1 MHTAKNVITLRKKD
15 FSEWSFVKTFDRSD
29 KAPKKIIKS
38 MVISCDQKK
47 GRSYMNNNLRRELE
61 NMLED
66 YSIEELEEK
75 REKLALWDN
84 EHHARKLWDST
95 HYDKPWKKR
104 KCVYKDSVSIG
115 NTVICY
121 EENYLL
127 NDYWDEKV
135 WIDGSDEKVTMGDIG
150 FFNSKIYVL
159 CISKRKSSIKEERR

>member
-1 MHTAKNVITLRKKD
+1 MVAVVFHTARLIFKHLLCDAVQFPLIT
-15 FSEWSFVKTFDRSD
+15 EGIATFVSLHRMSKYIAAF
-29 KAPKKIIKS
+29 
-38 MVISCDQKK
+38 V
-47 GRSYMNNNLRRELE
+47 
-61 NMLED
+61 
-66 YSIEELEEK
+66 SIQI
-75 REKLALWDN
+75 
-84 EHHARKLWDST
+84 
-95 HYDKPWKKR
+95 KPWKKR